1 MSQGPPLSNH
11 YDWIGVVYFLSGVFM
26 EEMEKLMEMIEVL
39 EIDLDTKSELM
50 IQLGKADAEARRWN
64 DGRN

>member
-1 MSQGPPLSNH
+1 MK
-11 YDWIGVVYFLSGVFM
+11 
-26 EEMEKLMEMIEVL
+26 EMEKLIEMIGAL
-39 EIDLDTKSELM
+39 DIDLDTKSELM

>member
-1 MSQGPPLSNH
+1 
-11 YDWIGVVYFLSGVFM
+11 M
-26 EEMEKLMEMIEVL
+26 EGMEKLIEIIESL

-50 IQLGKADAEARRWN
+50 IQLGKANAEARRWN